1 MMFFQTPEFFFCL
14 FVVIAIYYLLPRG
27 RMVLLAAVSLAFY
40 ALAGLGPAALF
51 VGITIANYYLGRAL
65 LGPHKKQLL
74 WAGIILNVANLVFFK
89 YTLFF
94 LSIAEKVLHISLLPK
109 IPFVADLV
117 LPVGISFYTFQ
128 FISYLVDVYQQKIP
142 PSQNLLVFWVFGSFF
157 PHVVSGPIMRGGELI
172 PQLEQ
177 IGTLEIRQNIRLG
190 LGYLAMGLF
199 KKLLIADYIAVYAN
213 NFFAGS
219 ASLGTVETWIA
230 AYLYTFQLY
239 FDFSAYSEMAVGIAY
254 LFGIKLNL
262 NFKTPYLS
270 ANATE
275 FWRRWHITLSTWI
288 RDYIYIPL
296 GGSRRGEL
304 RKYLNLFLAMS
315 ISGLWHGAAFTFVIW
330 GMYHGLLIIAH
341 NIYRK
346 FKVCL
351 GLKRFFN
358 SPAYRFISIFIFFH
372 LTCIGWVF
380 FRATSLQQAL
390 QMVHRMVIPYQLN
403 FSAYTGKFLL
413 LIAGLYLL
421 HIMENWVRAHAQQLA
436 VAWERLFPAPL
447 RALAYTAF
455 ILVLIIFSQGQTS
468 EFIYF
473 KF

>member
-1 MMFFQTPEFFFCL
+1 MMFFQTPEFIFCL
-14 FVVIAIYYLLPRG
+14 IIVLALYYLAPRG
-27 RMVLLAAVSLAFY
+27 RMILLAAVDLAFY

-51 VGITIANYYLGRAL
+51 VGITIANYYLGRGL
-65 LGPHKKQLL
+65 DGPRKKLLL
-74 WAGIILNVANLVFFK
+74 WLGIILNAGNLILFK

-94 LSIAEKVLHISLLPK
+94 ISIVEKTLHIALLPK
-109 IPFVADLV
+109 LPLVAELV

-142 PSQNLLVFWVFGSFF
+142 PSQNLMVFWVFGSFF

-177 IGTLEIRQNIRLG
+177 VEKLDMSRNFRLG
-190 LGYLAMGLF
+190 LSYLALGLF
-199 KKLLIADYIAVYAN
+199 KKIMIADYIAVYAN

-254 LFGIKLNL
+254 LFGIRLNL

-275 FWRRWHITLSTWI
+275 FWKRWHITLSTWI
-288 RDYIYIPL
+288 RDYLYIPL
-296 GGSRRGEL
+296 GGSRQGEL

-315 ISGLWHGAAFTFVIW
+315 ISGLWHGAAFTFIIW
-330 GMYHGLLIIAH
+330 GMYHGLLLIAH

-346 FKVCL
+346 WKARL
-351 GLKRFFN
+351 GLDQLFN
-358 SPAYRFISIFIFFH
+358 SRAYRVLTIFVFFH

-380 FRATSLQQAL
+380 FRASSLQQAL
-390 QMVHRMVIPYQLN
+390 QMVYRMLIPYQLN
-403 FSAYTGKFLL
+403 VTAYTGKFIV
-413 LIAGLYLL
+413 LIIGLYLL
-421 HIMENWVRAHAQQLA
+421 HILESWVRSHAEQLGSI
-436 VAWERLFPAPL
+436 WQHFCPPPL

-455 ILVLIIFSQGQTS
+455 ILVLILFSQGQTS
-468 EFIYF
+468 NFIYF